1 MSLMENKDY
10 GKLTIDQTLYKT
22 RLSRRWEERKPYSPP
37 EPGKIVSFIPGT
49 VVEVLVRE
57 GDTVSQGDEV
67 VILEAMKMKNRLKS
81 HVSGK
86 VLALNVKPGDRVAKG
101 VVLAEIG

>member
-1 MSLMENKDY
+1 MENKDY
-10 GKLTIDQTLYKT
+10 GKLTIDQTVYST

-37 EPGKIVSFIPGT
+37 EPGKIISFIPGT
-49 VVEVLVRE
+49 VVEVLVKA
-57 GDTVSQGDEV
+57 GDTVCEGDEV

-86 VLALNVKPGDRVAKG
+86 VLAINVSPGDRVAKG
-101 VVLAEIG
+101 IVLAEIGQG